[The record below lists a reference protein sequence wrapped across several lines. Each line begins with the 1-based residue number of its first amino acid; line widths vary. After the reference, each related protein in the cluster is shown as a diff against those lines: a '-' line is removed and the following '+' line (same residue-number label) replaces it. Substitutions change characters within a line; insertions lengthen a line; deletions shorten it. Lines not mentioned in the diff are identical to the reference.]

1 MIWFQY
7 QPFKVTRK
15 YHKISR
21 NFSKTEISA
30 FQQHAF
36 DIQYYYI
43 IPRIILVGIPL
54 LCELA
59 NFLRLSFLLNVIT
72 SMKLTKLT
80 ETLNSYQYNFFVH
93 DIRCEFS
100 LIFQVC
106 KNILN
111 TIMIQFCLVFI
122 AQFSNSLN
130 IMWLQNISNLNVSA
144 DVQCG

>member
-106 KNILN
+106 KKHTEYNHDSILLS
-111 TIMIQFCLVFI
+111 FHRSVF
-122 AQFSNSLN
+122 QFS
-130 IMWLQNISNLNVSA
+130 QYHV
-144 DVQCG
+144 VTKHF